1 MLEERRP
8 VYESL
13 ASLTLPTDDLTPEEV
28 AADLMKQL
36 AAEGYEARGLTSE

>member
-13 ASLTLPTDDLTPEEV
+13 ATLTVPTDDLAPDEV
-28 AADLMKQL
+28 AADLIKQL
-36 AAEGYEARGLTSE
+36 KGQGI